1 MRRVIAVLCLGI
13 GLALVG
19 VALGLL
25 YIDYRRERALSIAL
39 MAGVAEAA
47 QDPAATSRQPPIS
60 GTEDAK
66 KIQAIQQWSDPTP
79 IWIALVAGSL
89 GAALCGSG
97 CLIALFETPFFR
109 PRA

>member
-1 MRRVIAVLCLGI
+1 MRRVIAVLCVGL
-13 GLALVG
+13 GLAMVG

-25 YIDYRRERALSIAL
+25 YIDYRRERTLSIAL

-47 QDPAATSRQPPIS
+47 QDSATPSRQPPIS

-79 IWIALVAGSL
+79 IWIALIAGSL
-89 GAALCGSG
+89 GAGLFGSG
-97 CLIALFETPFFR
+97 VLIALLEAPMFR
-109 PRA
+109 TRT